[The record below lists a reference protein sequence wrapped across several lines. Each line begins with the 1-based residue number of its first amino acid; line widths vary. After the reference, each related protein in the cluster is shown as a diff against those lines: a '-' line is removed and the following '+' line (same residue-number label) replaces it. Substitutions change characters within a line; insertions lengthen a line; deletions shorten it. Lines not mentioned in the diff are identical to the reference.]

1 MNRVVELREAGR
13 TAPEIAEAL
22 NAEGF
27 YPPKR
32 RGAFTKTVVYQ
43 LLERRGLMGD
53 ERSHNEFLH
62 DMNGGLRSW
71 RTS

>member
-53 ERSHNEFLH
+53 ERSHNEFLRRH
-62 DMNGGLRSW
+62 EWWLTVL